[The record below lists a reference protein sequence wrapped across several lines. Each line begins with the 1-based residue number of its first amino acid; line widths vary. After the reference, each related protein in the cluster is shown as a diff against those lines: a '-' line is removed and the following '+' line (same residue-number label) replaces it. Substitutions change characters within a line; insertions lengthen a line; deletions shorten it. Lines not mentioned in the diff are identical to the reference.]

1 MTQIKQPP
9 PRLPTERLLRPF
21 QEFARIE
28 ASGGIL
34 LLVCT
39 VVALAWANSP
49 WAGTYFSLWQTKLT
63 VGFGEFVLSKPLLLW
78 INDGLMAIFFFV
90 VGLEIKREVLVG
102 ELDSVRKAALPM
114 AAALGGVIVPASI
127 YITIN
132 AGTPGSSGWGIP
144 MATDIAFALGVLAL
158 LGQRVPL
165 ALNVFLT
172 ALAIVDDIVAVLVIA
187 LFYTAQISWVSLAI
201 GAGFLVALVAVNW
214 AGARHP
220 LVYALLGIGLWLAFL
235 KSGVHATVAGV
246 LLAMT
251 IPSRAR
257 INTDEFLAQ
266 SRAVLDE
273 FERAGESG
281 QSVLTNADRQ
291 DALHALETTCERVAA
306 PMQRLEHA
314 LHPWVTFAIMPVFAL
329 ANAGVALGGDLS
341 AALTNSISLGI
352 IVGLVVGKQ
361 AGISL
366 FSWLAVK
373 SRLATRPDEV
383 TWQHV
388 YGASWLGGIGF
399 TMSLFIAG
407 LAFGD
412 SPLLDSAKIGILAAS
427 LMAGVIG
434 WFILNRTPPSRA

>member
-1 MTQIKQPP
+1 MH
-9 PRLPTERLLRPF
+9 
-21 QEFARIE
+21 
-28 ASGGIL
+28 GGS
-34 LLVCT
+34 VS
-39 VVALAWANSP
+39 V
-49 WAGTYFSLWQTKLT
+49 GQFT
-63 VGFGEFVLSKPLLLW
+63 VGRYLFQS
-78 INDGLMAIFFFV
+78 MASETDRRDWRVRSVQTAAAVDQRWAHGDFLFV

-102 ELDSVRKAALPM
+102 ELDSARKAALPI
-114 AAALGGVIVPASI
+114 AAALGGVILPASI
-127 YITIN
+127 YVTFN
-132 AGTPGSSGWGIP
+132 AGTAGAAGWGIP

-165 ALNVFLT
+165 TLNVFLT

-187 LFYTAQISWVSLAI
+187 LFYTAQRSWVSLAI

-251 IPSRAR
+251 IPLRAR

-281 QSVLTNADRQ
+281 ESVLTNADRQ
-291 DALHALETTCERVAA
+291 DALHTLETTCERVAA

-329 ANAGVALGGDLS
+329 ANAGVALSGDLP

-361 AGISL
+361 VGISL
-366 FSWLAVK
+366 FFWLAVK
-373 SRLATRPDEV
+373 SQLATLPDEV
-383 TWQHV
+383 TWRHV
-388 YGASWLGGIGF
+388 YGASWLGG
-399 TMSLFIAG
+399 SVSRCLCLSPVSR
-407 LAFGD
+407 LATARCRTRPRLEFW
-412 SPLLDSAKIGILAAS
+412 LLRSWP
-427 LMAGVIG
+427 V
-434 WFILNRTPPSRA
+434 